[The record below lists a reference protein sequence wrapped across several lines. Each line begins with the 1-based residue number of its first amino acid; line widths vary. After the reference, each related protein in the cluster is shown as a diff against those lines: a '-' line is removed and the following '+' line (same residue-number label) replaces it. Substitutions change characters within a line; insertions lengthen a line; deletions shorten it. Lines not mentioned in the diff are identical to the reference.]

1 MSGHPSEGA
10 GGLGHVVAQH
20 YDNLPERGRE
30 QRAESR
36 IIHMRNFNNW
46 IKSTLMNEYLEKVRN
61 TQEDGRGR
69 VRVLDMGTSHII
81 LKSLVW

>member
-1 MSGHPSEGA
+1 MSGPSIEGA
-10 GGLGHVVAQH
+10 GLGHVVAKH

-61 TQEDGRGR
+61 SQQDGRGR
-69 VRVLDMGTSHII
+69 IRVLDMG
-81 LKSLVW
+81 